1 MDHKIVCPGDS
12 RKGGLV
18 MLWKK
23 EIKILPLNLDPMFID
38 VQVEDERHSVWRC
51 TGMYGEFRWAH
62 KYKTWERMRCLHQDN
77 NMPWLLIGDLNEIQ
91 FLSGKEGGNPRPPQ
105 YTQAFQS
112 VIDDCELWDM
122 GYIGDR
128 FTWQRGG
135 IRERLDRGLINAAW
149 EAMYPSAA
157 LQNMLYNHSDHRPI

>member
-51 TGMYGEFRWAH
+51 TVMYGEFRWAH

-91 FLSGKEGGNPRPPQ
+91 FLSGKEGGNPRPSQ
-105 YTQAFQS
+105 YMQAFQQ
-112 VIDDCELWDM
+112 VIDDCNLCDT
-122 GYIGDR
+122 GFVGDPVLCSTTVR
-128 FTWQRGG
+128 WSIVLCINLNWTVVENVQS
-135 IRERLDRGLINAAW
+135 GLVR
-149 EAMYPSAA
+149 
-157 LQNMLYNHSDHRPI
+157 DG

>member
-1 MDHKIVCPGDS
+1 MTDDRGGYGDEET
-12 RKGGLV
+12 GA
-18 MLWKK
+18 
-23 EIKILPLNLDPMFID
+23 LDPMFID
-38 VQVEDERHSVWRC
+38 VIIEDNNNNLSWRLI
-51 TGMYGEFRWAH
+51 GMYGEFRWAH
-62 KYKTWERMRCLHQDN
+62 KYKTWERMRRLHQNN